1 MHHSPTFTTLLYKR
15 VKFYCQY
22 DRCFEGYVYAVD
34 PESGNY
40 VIYENSGKGENL
52 PTVICAWAIK
62 FTEVI
67 EDELPDKFRR
77 FFDGLHNIET
87 GNDVEDRS
95 NPLPFSE
102 SLEERK
108 KYLIDLFQANFIEL
122 KPEMNDVFSVNGVV
136 FIHPPYTIET
146 CSSTNVVALDRVKKL
161 LRSIDPS

>member
-1 MHHSPTFTTLLYKR
+1 MHHSSTFTALLDKR
-15 VKFYCQY
+15 VKFHCQY

-34 PESGNY
+34 PESGNC
-40 VIYENSGKGENL
+40 VIYENPEKGENL

-67 EDELPDKFRR
+67 EDELPEKVRG
-77 FFDGLHNIET
+77 FFDGLHSIET

-95 NPLPFSE
+95 NPLPSSE
-102 SLEERK
+102 SFEERRK
-108 KYLIDLFQANFIEL
+108 HLIDLFQANFIEL

-136 FIHPPYTIET
+136 FIHPPYTIDT

-161 LRSIDPS
+161 LRSIGPS